1 MNLQEFRRILK
12 ITLFLPLL
20 LLLLLAVV
28 LAWQIRRTL
37 AEELLIDRSDR
48 ITAQL
53 NDLQRLIVDQDS
65 GLHGYE
71 LRQDSLSLGLFQTSN
86 ASVTNAFAGLAA
98 LVKGD
103 PDQEMST
110 RRLHDSHAMWFRLAK
125 QIQSTVNAASA
136 GNRALLDLNER
147 EAMNSLREQIRG
159 MLQIEAVRRQQ
170 QRRVTATQVRML
182 MTVLLASAIMLGFFL
197 GIFTQRNLKKVS
209 QAFRASLDNANRRAD
224 ELRESQQWLQTTLES
239 MGDGLIASDRD
250 GNVKFMNLVAQ
261 NLTGWNLSEA
271 QGRPIASI
279 FRILD
284 DESRHSEQTLVGLT
298 ETAAS
303 LPGLGSHSVLQ
314 RKEGSELLIDHK
326 ASPILGASG
335 EVTGT
340 VLVFRDV
347 TEQRRAEAA
356 LLANEKLAV
365 AGRLAAS
372 IAHEIH
378 NPLDAVANLHY
389 LMEREN
395 DPAQLQRYLAMAQ
408 QELARTL
415 QISRAML
422 GLYREPKVP
431 VRVHLREL
439 LESVLLLLESRFKNA
454 AMGVERN
461 LQIDARVEG
470 FPGELRQVF
479 ANLITNAADA
489 AGSQGRIRLQLE
501 AVPSELNSPP
511 GAAVTITDNGPGIS
525 EAVRDKLFQP
535 FFTTKGENGTGLGL
549 WVSRGIVEKHGGTL
563 EVANSTDPE
572 LNGAQV
578 RVYLPAFSTPALP
591 NGIQLPVSHSD

>member
-1 MNLQEFRRILK
+1 MNLREFRRILK
-12 ITLFLPLL
+12 ITLLLPLL
-20 LLLLLAVV
+20 LLLLLALV
-28 LAWQIRRTL
+28 LAWQIQRTL
-37 AEELLIDRSDR
+37 AEQLLIDHSDR

-71 LRQDSLSLGLFQTSN
+71 LSRDSLSLGLFQTSN
-86 ASVTNAFAGLAA
+86 ASVTNAFARLAA

-103 PDQEMST
+103 PDQELST
-110 RRLHDSHAMWFRLAK
+110 RRLRDSHAMWLRLAK
-125 QIQSTVNAASA
+125 QIQSTVNVESA
-136 GNRALLDLNER
+136 THRTLLDLDER
-147 EAMNSLREQIRG
+147 EAMDGLREQIRG
-159 MLQIEAVRRQQ
+159 MLQIETVRRQQ

-182 MTVLLASAIMLGFFL
+182 MTVLLASAITLGFFL

-209 QAFRASLDNANRRAD
+209 QAFQTSLDDAHRRAD
-224 ELRESQQWLQTTLES
+224 ELRESRQWLQTTLES
-239 MGDGLIASDRD
+239 MGDGLIASDHD
-250 GNVKFMNLVAQ
+250 GNVKFMNPVAQ
-261 NLTGWNLSEA
+261 SLTGWSLSEA
-271 QGRPIASI
+271 EGRPIASI

-284 DESRHSEQTLVGLT
+284 YESRDSAHILAGLT
-298 ETAAS
+298 ETTAS
-303 LPGLGSHSVLQ
+303 LTGLANHSVLQ
-314 RKEGSELLIDHK
+314 QKDASELLIDHK
-326 ASPILGASG
+326 ASPILGTSG
-335 EVTGT
+335 EVTGS

-395 DPAQLQRYLAMAQ
+395 DPEQQQRYLAMAQ

-431 VRVHLREL
+431 VRVQLREL
-439 LESVLLLLESRFKNA
+439 LESVLVLLESRFKNES
-454 AMGVERN
+454 MQVERN
-461 LQIDARVEG
+461 LQMEARIEG

-489 AGSQGRIRLQLE
+489 AGRGGRIRVQLE
-501 AVPSELNSPP
+501 AVPSELNSHP
-511 GAAVTITDNGPGIS
+511 GAAVTITDSGPGIS
-525 EAVRDKLFQP
+525 EALRGKLFQP

-563 EVANSTDPE
+563 EIANSTDPE
-572 LNGAQV
+572 VPGAQV
-578 RVYLPAFSTPALP
+578 RVYLPAFATPALAH
-591 NGIQLPVSHSD
+591 GVEQSVSRT